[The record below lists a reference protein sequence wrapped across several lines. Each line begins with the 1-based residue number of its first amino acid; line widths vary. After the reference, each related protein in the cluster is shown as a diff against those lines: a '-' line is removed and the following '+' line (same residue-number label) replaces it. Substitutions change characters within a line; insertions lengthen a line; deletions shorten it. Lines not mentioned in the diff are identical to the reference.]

1 MARTTTITKNNLIN
15 DIHRVAGLTETGN
28 VRVTDYI
35 THGAFSLGTVKK
47 FFGAS
52 TNEVFAQALE
62 MEPTE
67 DTLDDST
74 VRMLATKAIK
84 DMGKAGVK
92 TNTKSFNRYARGID
106 SKDVAEL
113 YGSFAGGVRE
123 LGYEVD
129 EVAPVKAR
137 KPYTR
142 KVKGGST
149 RVLIGA

>member
-1 MARTTTITKNNLIN
+1 MARTSTVTANNIIN
-15 DIHRVAGLTETGN
+15 DVHRVATMTETGT
-28 VRVTDYI
+28 VRVKDYI
-35 THGAFSLGTVKK
+35 AHGAFSLGTVKNLLGG
-47 FFGAS
+47 FS
-52 TNEVFAQALE
+52 NETFAQILN

-74 VRMLATKAIK
+74 VRMLTVKAIK

-92 TNTKSFNRYARGID
+92 TNTKTFNRYARGID
-106 SKDVAEL
+106 SKDVAAL
-113 YGSFAGGVRE
+113 YGSFAEGVRE

-129 EVAPVKAR
+129 EVAEVAQR